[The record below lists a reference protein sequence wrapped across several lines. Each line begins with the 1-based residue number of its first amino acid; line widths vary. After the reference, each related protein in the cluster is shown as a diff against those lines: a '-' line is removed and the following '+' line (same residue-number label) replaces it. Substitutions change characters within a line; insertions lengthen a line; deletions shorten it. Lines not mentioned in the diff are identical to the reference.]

1 MFAYSTA
8 QYIGF
13 GILAV
18 IAVAM
23 FVIIGMLAYHK
34 AKFMQSHGYLFEK
47 PPKDS

>member
-1 MFAYSTA
+1 MLAYTVT
-8 QYIGF
+8 QYIGL

-34 AKFMQSHGYLFEK
+34 ARFMQSHSYLFEK
-47 PPKDS
+47 PSQRP